1 MPLPSCVQK
10 AIRAI
15 LSTPGATD
23 ISLRRA
29 LLDRTRLGCVQV
41 PDNLRNLV
49 DKIAERAWTI
59 NDEDFDRVRHAGYSE
74 DQIYEVTMAAALG
87 AGLER
92 FDAGLRAIESNEPQL
107 NKQDMI

>member
-10 AIRAI
+10 AIQAI
-15 LSTPGATD
+15 LNTPGATD

-29 LLDRTRLGCVQV
+29 VLERTRLGSVQV
-41 PDNLRNLV
+41 PDNLLNLV

-59 NDEDFDRVRHAGYSE
+59 NDEDFDRLRQAGYSE

-87 AGLER
+87 AGLQR
-92 FDAGLRAIESNEPQL
+92 FDAGLRALESNEPQ
-107 NKQDMI
+107 NKQEMI